1 MQEDDVLRKKIA
13 GQFIVNLIVSF
24 LCVFTII
31 IFAVT
36 LGVPV
41 LLILAQLVLSAE
53 SLLTGML
60 ARRASAE
67 PTPYSTSRYAR
78 IQFVN

>member
-53 SLLTGML
+53 SLH
-60 ARRASAE
+60 
-67 PTPYSTSRYAR
+67 
-78 IQFVN
+78 